1 MNELEEDTVPEIQ
14 RTNLG
19 SAILL
24 LKSLGINDLLAFEF
38 IDPPPQETLQ
48 RSLELLYALGAL
60 NDRGELTKL
69 GRRMSEFPMD
79 PRLSKAII
87 ASEHYKCTEEI
98 LTIVAM
104 LSESGSLF
112 FRPKDKRIQA
122 NQAHAN
128 FVRPGGDH
136 FTLLNI
142 FNEWVETAFSI
153 AWTYENFVQV
163 KSLNR
168 VRDIRDQLST
178 LCERVEIVPESNV
191 DTSDIVPIQKSMLAG
206 YFYNCAQL
214 SRTGDSYKTFKTNQ
228 TVYIHPSSSL
238 FQQQPPV
245 RYINYYELVL
255 TTKEYARSIME
266 FKPDWLLEVA
276 PHAFNKKDV
285 QDESTK
291 KMPKQAR

>member
-1 MNELEEDTVPEIQ
+1 
-14 RTNLG
+14 
-19 SAILL
+19 
-24 LKSLGINDLLAFEF
+24 
-38 IDPPPQETLQ
+38 
-48 RSLELLYALGAL
+48 
-60 NDRGELTKL
+60 
-69 GRRMSEFPMD
+69 MD

-87 ASEHYKCTEEI
+87 ASEHYKCTEEV

-122 NQAHAN
+122 NQAHQN

-168 VRDIRDQLST
+168 VRDIRDQLSS
-178 LCERVEIVPESNV
+178 LCERVEIVPESNA
-191 DTSDIVPIQKSMLAG
+191 DSSDIVPIQKSILSGEWSGLGMTCIERQFTHSACFFRIVISG

-245 RYINYYELVL
+245 KYINYYELVL
-255 TTKEYARSIME
+255 TTKEYARSVME
-266 FKPDWLLEVA
+266 FRPVSGGPCVEVVESWTASLLLT
-276 PHAFNKKDV
+276 HAALIIPTTRATIPGLAVGGRTARV
-285 QDESTK
+285 QQEGY
-291 KMPKQAR
+291 PG

>member
-1 MNELEEDTVPEIQ
+1 
-14 RTNLG
+14 
-19 SAILL
+19 
-24 LKSLGINDLLAFEF
+24 
-38 IDPPPQETLQ
+38 
-48 RSLELLYALGAL
+48 
-60 NDRGELTKL
+60 
-69 GRRMSEFPMD
+69 MD

-87 ASEHYKCTEEI
+87 ASEQYKCTEEV

-104 LSESGSLF
+104 LQESGSLF

-122 NQAHAN
+122 NQAHQN

-142 FNEWVETAFSI
+142 FNEWIDTAFNI

-168 VRDIRDQLST
+168 VRDIRDQLSK
-178 LCERVEIVPESNV
+178 LCERVEIVPENNPDS
-191 DTSDIVPIQKSMLAG
+191 SHIVPIQKALLSG

-214 SRTGDSYKTFKTNQ
+214 SRSGDSYKTFKTNQ
-228 TVYIHPSSSL
+228 TVFIHPSSSL

-255 TTKEYARSIME
+255 TTKEYTRSVIE

-276 PHAFNKKDV
+276 PHAFNAKDI
-285 QDESTK
+285 QDDSKK
-291 KMPKQAR
+291 KMPKQINK